1 MMKSNSYQELRGAIF
16 SIFWWLFLT
25 NFAMKEKYDKNF

>member
-1 MMKSNSYQELRGAIF
+1 MMTSTSYQELRGAIF